1 MDRRLLDYRPELDA
15 FDKAPVALDRE
26 ASSSAAGEIQQ
37 AAELLESVDRGELE
51 SYLVE
56 LIDRG
61 PRIPPPPVARAL
73 AGLLA
78 QAAGRVW
85 QQPGALRGR
94 SAGPLFGL
102 ELEGLSHED
111 QAFELARHFVR
122 FASEATRRAGCANGG
137 GSPQTVARRAVA
149 SAAQT
154 LAPGLLPAAAGG
166 SATAGFWFRRGR
178 QVIVLNP

>member
-15 FDKAPVALDRE
+15 FETAPVALERE
-26 ASSSAAGEIQQ
+26 AAASAAGEMQQ
-37 AAELLESVDRGELE
+37 AAELLEGIERGQLE

-56 LIDRG
+56 LIDRS
-61 PRIPPPPVARAL
+61 RRAPPAPVARAL
-73 AGLLA
+73 AGLLGL
-78 QAAGRVW
+78 AAGHVW
-85 QQPGALRGR
+85 QQPGGLQRR
-94 SAGPLFGL
+94 SAGRLFGL

-137 GSPQTVARRAVA
+137 GSPQTVARRAAA
-149 SAAQT
+149 SAAQS
-154 LAPGLLPAAAGG
+154 LAPGLVPALAGG
-166 SATAGFWFRRGR
+166 SATAGYWFRRGR